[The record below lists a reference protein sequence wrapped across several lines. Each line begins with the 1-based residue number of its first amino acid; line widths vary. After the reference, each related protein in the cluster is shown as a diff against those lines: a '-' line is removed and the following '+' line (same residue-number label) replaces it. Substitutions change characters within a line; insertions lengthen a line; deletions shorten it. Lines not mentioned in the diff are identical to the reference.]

1 MFSRLERGKIVKT
14 FAAGLLTG
22 LFLLAV
28 QPALSQ
34 QGYAGEGATM
44 EPTMLI
50 DKPTA
55 GMLKRAGFLG
65 GLTMYQSGGVLSYI
79 SVGVWDRFMFGISY
93 GGTNILGQQRTRM
106 NPLPGVNIKIRIIE
120 ESRELPA
127 VAIGFDSQGRDA
139 YSDSPERY
147 SIKSPG
153 LFAAASKNYSFMGY
167 LSFHGGVNLSLE
179 RNDGDKDLN
188 LYAGLEKSAGSNV
201 SLLLEYDFA
210 ANDNHGE
217 AFGRGRGYLNFGLRI
232 SIGSGL
238 VLGINLKD
246 LFQNQPGVTFAN
258 RTVQLDYTGVF

>member
-1 MFSRLERGKIVKT
+1 MKT
-14 FAAGLLTG
+14 LLVVV
-22 LFLLAV
+22 LLAILLV
-28 QPALSQ
+28 AVDQVHSQ

-65 GLTMYQSGGVLSYI
+65 GLNMYQSGGVLSYI
-79 SVGVWDRFMFGISY
+79 AVGVWDRFMFGISY

-106 NPLPGVNIKIRIIE
+106 NPLPGVNVKIRIID
-120 ESRELPA
+120 ESEELPA
-127 VAIGFDSQGRDA
+127 IAIGFDSQGRDA
-139 YSDSPERY
+139 YYDTPDRY

-153 LFAAASKNYSFMGY
+153 VFAVASKNYSFMGN
-167 LSFHGGVNLSLE
+167 LSFHGGANLSLE

-188 LYAGLEKSAGSNV
+188 IYAGLEKSVGRSV

-210 ANDNHGE
+210 ANDNHGQ
-217 AFGRGRGYLNFGLRI
+217 AIGRGRGYLNFGLQI
-232 SIGSGL
+232 ALGSGI

-246 LFQNQPGVTFAN
+246 LFQNQSGVTFAN

>member
-1 MFSRLERGKIVKT
+1 MKT
-14 FAAGLLTG
+14 LAAIILSGLL
-22 LFLLAV
+22 LVAV
-28 QPALSQ
+28 EQGHAQ

-93 GGTNILGQQRTRM
+93 GGTNILGQERTRM
-106 NPLPGVNIKIRIIE
+106 NPLPGVNIKIRIID
-120 ESRELPA
+120 ESEALPA
-127 VAIGFDSQGRDA
+127 IAIGFDSQGRDA
-139 YSDSPERY
+139 YYDPPDRY

-153 LFAAASKNYSFMGY
+153 LFAAASKNYAFMGN

-188 LYAGLEKSAGSNV
+188 LYAGLEKSAGRNT

-210 ANDNHGE
+210 ANDNHGQ
-217 AFGRGRGYLNFGLRI
+217 AIGRGRGYLNFGLRI

-246 LFQNQPGVTFAN
+246 LFQNQRGVTFAN